1 MSKKYAY
8 AIVFHGSYGP
18 EEVDS
23 FDTMKEAQAML
34 GEGTITFK
42 TRIARQVTIGRV
54 RHRLA
59 LDLHVIDNGP
69 GVPLDLRESIFYPL
83 VTGRAGGS
91 GLGLSMAQS
100 LVQQHGGIIEFD
112 SKPGETD
119 FKVRLPLIGGKKR

>member
-1 MSKKYAY
+1 
-8 AIVFHGSYGP
+8 
-18 EEVDS
+18 
-23 FDTMKEAQAML
+23 
-34 GEGTITFK
+34 
-42 TRIARQVTIGRV
+42 
-54 RHRLA
+54 
-59 LDLHVIDNGP
+59 LHVIDNGP

>member
-1 MSKKYAY
+1 
-8 AIVFHGSYGP
+8 
-18 EEVDS
+18 
-23 FDTMKEAQAML
+23 
-34 GEGTITFK
+34 
-42 TRIARQVTIGRV
+42 
-54 RHRLA
+54 
-59 LDLHVIDNGP
+59 
-69 GVPLDLRESIFYPL
+69 VPLDLRESIFYPL